1 MEIVDQAVSDD
12 GEQPQ
17 STPERRLN
25 MRVALAVA
33 VLATFMG
40 VTKVKDDNIVQAML
54 QAKSDAVDT
63 WSEFQAKSTK
73 QHLAQVTEDQ
83 FAVQRALAGAR
94 DPAAARLLDARVSF
108 YHAEQK
114 RYDQEKTELE
124 KKAKALE
131 TSYDSLNAHDDQ
143 FDLSDAVLSIALALL
158 AVTALTRQ
166 RWLFILAMVPAAFG
180 VIMGIAGLLGWGL
193 HPTALTRLLS

>member
-1 MEIVDQAVSDD
+1 MDMLDQVGQEDEGGPSPA
-12 GEQPQ
+12 GH
-17 STPERRLN
+17 RLN
-25 MRVALAVA
+25 MAVALAVA
-33 VLATFMG
+33 ILATFMG
-40 VTKVKDDNIVQAML
+40 LTKVKDDNIVQAML

-83 FAVQRALAGAR
+83 FKVQRALAGTQDA
-94 DPAAARLLDARVSF
+94 AAARLLDARIAF
-108 YHAEQK
+108 YHAEQV
-114 RYDQEKTELE
+114 RYDREKSDLQ

-131 TSYDSLNAHDDQ
+131 ESYDSLNFHDDQ
-143 FDLSDAVLSIALALL
+143 FDLSDAVLSIAVAML

-166 RWLFILAMVPAAFG
+166 RWLFVVAMVPALFG
-180 VIMGIAGLLGWGL
+180 LVMGIAGLFGWGL

>member
-12 GEQPQ
+12 GEQPH

-73 QHLAQVTEDQ
+73 QHLAEVTADELSVER
-83 FAVQRALAGAR
+83 AVAGNAP
-94 DPAAARLLDARVSF
+94 PAALRLLDARIAF
-108 YHAEQK
+108 YRAEKK
-114 RYDQEKTELE
+114 RYDQEKQELQ
-124 KKAKALE
+124 KKAKGLE
-131 TSYDSLNAHDDQ
+131 ASYDQLNFHDDQ
-143 FDLSDAVLSIALALL
+143 FDLSDAVLSISLALL
-158 AVTALTRQ
+158 AVTALTRE
-166 RWLFILAMVPAAFG
+166 RWLFWLALLAASFG
-180 VIMGIAGLLGWGL
+180 VVMGMAGLLGLGL

>member
-1 MEIVDQAVSDD
+1 MDMLDSVGQDEESGPSRA
-12 GEQPQ
+12 GH
-17 STPERRLN
+17 RLN
-25 MRVALAVA
+25 MAVA
-33 VLATFMG
+33 VAVAILATFMG
-40 VTKVKDDNIVQAML
+40 ITKVKDDNIVQAML

-83 FAVQRALAGAR
+83 FRVQRALTGAR
-94 DPAAARLLDARVSF
+94 DAAAIRLLDERVAF
-108 YHAEQK
+108 YHAEQT
-114 RYDQEKTELE
+114 RYDREKGELE

-131 TSYDSLNAHDDQ
+131 ASYDSLNTHDDQ
-143 FDLSDAVLSIALALL
+143 FDLSDAVLSIAVAML

-166 RWLFILAMVPAAFG
+166 RWLFVLAMLPAAFG
-180 VIMGIAGLLGWGL
+180 LVMGVAGLFGWGL